1 MNKNWNL
8 PLLEKTLAERPDDM
22 EALYQMGLYHEEQED
37 FKLAA
42 SYFEQLLKLSHSFQP
57 ARFHLGMVYSRQADW
72 NTAISVWLK
81 MRDEDEDL
89 TLKYVEAES
98 EDFIA
103 VTTKSWEK
111 FCGSPSRTAFQ
122 YFMAGIAFYILGNP
136 QKAVSEIIEGL
147 HRDPQIE
154 NAWLYLGLAH
164 LKTKNYE
171 EALAAFRNE
180 AKTGETPSLNYHLAL
195 ALYESGQKQ
204 QAFQYLKKV
213 LEKKP
218 NYIKATYLIGTTA
231 NDLENLEKAEEYL
244 TQSTHQA
251 PSWALPYLEL
261 GKIYEKQFK
270 MEKAQEK
277 YETALKLA
285 PDVKETHFRLGL
297 LKKTMGKS
305 HEALEHF
312 QKVLE
317 LDPSDGEVYYY
328 SGLLFTQM
336 GKYPEAIEQLKKA
349 VEIIP
354 NHSYANYALGSALVA
369 SDQPA
374 QAIPYFEKA
383 WQLNP
388 TDTRL
393 RLALGE
399 AYIRMGE
406 AYKAIDEFR
415 KLLKLNPYD
424 FYTRYY
430 LGIAHLRLGELE
442 PAMEQFE
449 EIIKRKPGSIYAHF
463 SMGAAYIYKEEFEK
477 AAQEFEKAGELLPSS
492 EKDLELFST
501 LQLLAAIGIEYAKAG
516 AKIRELY
523 QHLNDAYIDTV
534 KALAQTIDARD
545 KYTKFHSSRVATIS
559 AVLAQAMGLSK
570 EDADAVEIAGYL
582 HDVGKIGISDQ
593 ILLKESSLNPEEQEL
608 IRTHPV
614 IGFNILKDVRFP
626 WDILP
631 LIKYHHEKYDGTGY
645 PEGLKAEEIPI
656 GSQIIHLAD
665 YFDAII
671 TKRPYHEAI
680 STEDAL
686 TELESKRGINF
697 NPELLNL
704 FLKELDTINNL
715 LNNDEGEAAI

>member
-1 MNKNWNL
+1 MSNNWNL
-8 PLLEKTLAERPDDM
+8 SILEQNLKEHPDDIK
-22 EALYQMGLYHEEQED
+22 AIYQMGLYYEDIED
-37 FKLAA
+37 FKLSA
-42 SYFEQLLKLSHSFQP
+42 SYFEQLLKLSPASHS
-57 ARFHLGMVYSRQADW
+57 ARFHLGMVYSRQSDW
-72 NTAISVWLK
+72 NTAVSIWLK
-81 MRDEDEDL
+81 MRDEDDDL
-89 TLKYVEAES
+89 TLKYVEAEP
-98 EDFIA
+98 EELIGA
-103 VTTKSWEK
+103 TLKSWEK
-111 FCGSPSRTAFQ
+111 FCSSPSRTPYQ
-122 YFMAGIAFYILGNP
+122 YFMSGVAFYLLGNP
-136 QKAVSEIIEGL
+136 LKAVTEINEAL
-147 HRDPQIE
+147 NRDPQIE
-154 NAWLYLGLAH
+154 NAWFYFGLAQ
-164 LKTKNYE
+164 LKNKNYE
-171 EALAAFRNE
+171 EAVTAFRNE
-180 AKTGETPSLNYHLAL
+180 AKNKETYSLDYHFAL

-204 QAFQYLKKV
+204 TALQYLKKA

-218 NYIKATYLIGTTA
+218 NYIKATYLIGITA
-231 NDLENLEKAEEYL
+231 SDLEILDKAEEYL
-244 TQSTHQA
+244 NQSTHYA

-270 MEKAQEK
+270 MEKAQEQ

-285 PDVKETHFRLGL
+285 PEIKETHFRLGL

-305 HEALEHF
+305 HEALDHF
-312 QKVLE
+312 QKVLA

-328 SGLLFTQM
+328 SGLLYTQM
-336 GKYPEAIEQLKKA
+336 GKYQEAIEQLQKA

-354 NHSYANYALGSALVA
+354 NHSYAHYALGSALVA
-369 SDQPA
+369 AEQPDKA
-374 QAIPYFEKA
+374 VPYFERA

-406 AYKAIDEFR
+406 AYKAMDEFR

-463 SMGAAYIYKEEFEK
+463 SMGAAYIYKEEFER
-477 AAQEFEKAGELLPSS
+477 AAQEFRKAGELLPSS

-523 QHLNDAYIDTV
+523 QHLNEAYVDTV

-545 KYTKFHSSRVATIS
+545 KYTKFHSSRVAAIS
-559 AVLAQAMGLSK
+559 AILAKAMGLSK
-570 EDADAVEIAGYL
+570 ENATAIEIAGYL

-593 ILLKESSLNPEEQEL
+593 ILLKEGALDPDEQEL

-614 IGFNILKDVRFP
+614 IGYNILKDVRFP

-631 LIKYHHEKYDGTGY
+631 LIKYHHEKFDGTGY
-645 PEGLKAEEIPI
+645 PNGLKGEEIPL

-671 TKRPYHEAI
+671 TDRPYHTSL

-686 TELESKRGINF
+686 EELEKQRGKNF
-697 NPELLNL
+697 NPKLLDL
-704 FLKELDTINNL
+704 FLKELDNINKH
-715 LNNDEGEAAI
+715 LNNEEGDPKL